1 MKSAAALLDLKNV
14 KVINGRA
21 EELAKGEMRESFD
34 IVTARGV
41 ARMNTLAEYCLP
53 FVKKG
58 GVFVAFK
65 ADAEE
70 EVKEAASALKILG
83 GEVEYT
89 VKKQLGEAK
98 REMIFVRKTGAT
110 PPKYP
115 RGNGKERKC
124 PL

>member
-53 FVKKG
+53 FVKK
-58 GVFVAFK
+58 
-65 ADAEE
+65 
-70 EVKEAASALKILG
+70 EAYSWRSRR
-83 GEVEYT
+83 T
-89 VKKQLGEAK
+89 RKK
-98 REMIFVRKTGAT
+98 R
-110 PPKYP
+110 
-115 RGNGKERKC
+115 
-124 PL
+124 